1 MPLHKAGDDSSFAES
16 ELCSR
21 SWSPGEELQEEV
33 NRLRSV

>member
-21 SWSPGEELQEEV
+21 SWSPGEGAAGGSEQAT
-33 NRLRSV
+33 